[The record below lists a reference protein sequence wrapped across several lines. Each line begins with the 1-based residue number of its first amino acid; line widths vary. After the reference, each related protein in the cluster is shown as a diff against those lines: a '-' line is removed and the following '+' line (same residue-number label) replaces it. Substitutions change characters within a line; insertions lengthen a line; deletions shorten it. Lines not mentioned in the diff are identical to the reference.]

1 MSDFPDS
8 EQEEQDDQDELIEHY
23 RYIADPGQAVLRIDK
38 FLSLRLP
45 KASRNQ
51 IQQAAKSGNILANDK
66 PVKPNY
72 KVKPGDEISLVF
84 TFEKQDFTVEPEPI
98 PLNIVHEDDE
108 VLIINKPAGLVVH
121 PGVGNKTG
129 TLAHGLLHHIRSL
142 PESPSGIDRP
152 GIVHRIDKLTS
163 GLMVI
168 GKTDHALNNLAMQ
181 FFDRKIDRKYYALV
195 LGNLEEDEGRI
206 EGHIG
211 RSLKNRKMMDVF
223 PDGSYGKHAVTNYKV
238 LERLLYVT
246 LVECKLETG
255 RTHQIRVHFKHI
267 GHPLFADPEYGGDRI
282 LKGTTFTKYKQ
293 FVHNCFEIMPR
304 QALHAKHLGFIHPGT
319 KEWVEFESELPNDF
333 SQVLERWHRYTQYR
347 DE

>member
-1 MSDFPDS
+1 V
-8 EQEEQDDQDELIEHY
+8 IE
-23 RYIADPGQAVLRIDK
+23 I
-38 FLSLRLP
+38 
-45 KASRNQ
+45 Q
-51 IQQAAKSGNILANDK
+51 I
-66 PVKPNY
+66 P
-72 KVKPGDEISLVF
+72 
-84 TFEKQDFTVEPEPI
+84 EPEILKVEAENI
-98 PLNIVHEDDE
+98 PLDIVYEDEE
-108 VLIINKPAGLVVH
+108 VFIINKPAGLVVH
-121 PGVGNKTG
+121 PGVGNKSG
-129 TLAHGLLHHIRSL
+129 TLAHGLLHHIRNL

-163 GLMVI
+163 GLMVV
-168 GKTDHALNNLAMQ
+168 GKTEHALNSLAMQ
-181 FFDRKIDRKYYALV
+181 FFNREIDRKYYALV
-195 LGNLEEDEGRI
+195 WGNLEEDEGRI

-223 PDGSYGKHAVTNYKV
+223 PDGSYGKPAVTNFKV

-255 RTHQIRVHFKHI
+255 RTHQIRVHFKHK

-293 FVHNCFEIMPR
+293 FIHNCFEIMPR
-304 QALHAKHLGFIHPGT
+304 QALHAKHLGFTHPGT
-319 KEWVEFESELPNDF
+319 KKWMEFESELPEDF